1 MQREI
6 KQHYTEDDCD
16 SKSVSENDRKIR
28 VLNEREKQPLHL
40 NSKRQSKNSAT
51 EMLIMASEVFGHL

>member
-40 NSKRQSKNSAT
+40 NPKRQSKNSAT
-51 EMLIMASEVFGHL
+51 EMLIMA